1 MEWKHP
7 SSPET
12 KKSKSQV
19 STGKLMLLLFWD
31 YNDLTL
37 EYYLGQGTTVPAALY
52 SEILT
57 SKLKPLSHNRH
68 GVLLSK
74 GVIFLYN

>member
-12 KKSKSQV
+12 KKSKSQA

-31 YNDLTL
+31 YNGLIL
-37 EYYLGQGTTVPAALY
+37 EYYLGQGTTVPEA
-52 SEILT
+52 
-57 SKLKPLSHNRH
+57 PLF
-68 GVLLSK
+68 LLHRTVK
-74 GVIFLYN
+74 Y